1 LPDGG
6 GAGNFAPYLAVVCP
20 KWVSLALSSALCTA
34 IPGVMLGGCKAKTPA
49 ITEPFSD
56 GFERAELGPTWLDTS
71 GQGRVV
77 NGQLVVSGG
86 KNRPLW
92 LRKRLPPAAVI
103 ELDAMSKS
111 EDGDIKLELYGD
123 GESFDADQG
132 RYDPTGYVF
141 VLGGWQN
148 SLSIIGKLGEHD
160 DGVKASR
167 PHRRVPQP
175 PPPVLAGPGAGEA
188 PAAAPAP
195 QGLEGPVTPG
205 KVYHFTI
212 TRKGGQIDWKI
223 DGAPF
228 LSWTD
233 PAPLSGATHE
243 YLAITNWNAE
253 VHIDNLEIRP
263 AP

>member
-1 LPDGG
+1 L
-6 GAGNFAPYLAVVCP
+6 L
-20 KWVSLALSSALCTA
+20 LSSALCTA
-34 IPGVMLGGCKAKTPA
+34 VAGVMFGAGCKAKTPA
-49 ITEPFSD
+49 ITEPWSD
-56 GFERAELGPTWLDTS
+56 GFERAEVGPSWLDTS

-77 NGQLVVSGG
+77 NGELVVSTG

-123 GESFDADQG
+123 GESFDPDEG

-141 VLGGWQN
+141 VFGGWN
-148 SLSIIGKLGEHD
+148 NRLSIIGKLGEHD

-167 PHRRVPQP
+167 PHRLP
-175 PPPVLAGPGAGEA
+175 PATDGTVYAGPGGQ
-188 PAAAPAP
+188 PAAAAQVPTGLDAP
-195 QGLEGPVTPG
+195 VKPG
-205 KVYHFTI
+205 KTYHFTI
-212 TRKGGQIDWKI
+212 TRRGGHIDWKI

-233 PAPLSGATHE
+233 PEPLTGAKHE

-253 VHIDNLEIRP
+253 VHIDNLQIRP